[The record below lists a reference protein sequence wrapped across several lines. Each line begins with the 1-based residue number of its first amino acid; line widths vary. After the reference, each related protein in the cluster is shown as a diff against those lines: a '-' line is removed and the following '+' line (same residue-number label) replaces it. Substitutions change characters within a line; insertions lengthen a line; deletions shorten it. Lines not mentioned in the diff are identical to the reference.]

1 MKNNTDK
8 VKKEKK
14 TDNNEMKKIR
24 LNIDFK
30 KVLNKLKTKKEKV
43 KENKNININD
53 IKQENIENIDN
64 LEGTVA
70 NMKKVTVKKKKKKK
84 IKKTNENFKGR
95 RVDKLFI
102 LSLIVL
108 TALVFGICY
117 LLFGK
122 LIALGMTFLFV
133 VVMAFTQ
140 ILDNTA
146 RNSKIRKIIKT
157 IVIIGIVFCIVG
169 VVVMVA
175 FFIYIAVKA
184 PEFDL
189 EKFERNETTLIYDN
203 KNELKATL
211 GEEKR
216 EKVTYDEIPEVLINA
231 IIATE
236 DSRFF
241 QHNGFDAPRFIK
253 AAIGQVLGHDSG
265 GA

>member
-30 KVLNKLKTKKEKV
+30 KVLNKLKPKKEKV

-169 VVVMVA
+169 
-175 FFIYIAVKA
+175 FLYIY
-184 PEFDL
+184 
-189 EKFERNETTLIYDN
+189 
-203 KNELKATL
+203 
-211 GEEKR
+211 
-216 EKVTYDEIPEVLINA
+216 
-231 IIATE
+231 
-236 DSRFF
+236 
-241 QHNGFDAPRFIK
+241 
-253 AAIGQVLGHDSG
+253 SG
-265 GA
+265 